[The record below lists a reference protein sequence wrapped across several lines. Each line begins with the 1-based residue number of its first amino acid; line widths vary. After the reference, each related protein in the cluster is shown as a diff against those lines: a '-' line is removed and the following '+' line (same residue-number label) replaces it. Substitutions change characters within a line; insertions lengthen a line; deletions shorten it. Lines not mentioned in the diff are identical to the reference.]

1 MDSKQGMNLGGGTN
15 RLVNN
20 ITNLQ
25 QALVTVGNIL
35 DNNIKPKFS
44 SLEGIVGRITTGLGG
59 FSYSLGKVA
68 GEVGGGNRVAAT
80 PPGLSGAGGTGG
92 SGGNGF
98 TMAAGAL
105 SIASSAG
112 AFARINQPNLQ
123 NALQQDLLTNRARA
137 YGFGNMANTS
147 FIDQNGNLS
156 SYRIAQQSSISGQN
170 NNINNIQNTLAL
182 RGTMQPGNPLDAA
195 QALTNAQNFGL
206 AGAPNLGNVLIGAAA
221 ASNLTPGV
229 GLARSVQAQAALQ
242 QGSSV
247 NMLRGQFG
255 INIRGADGSM
265 MSVPQVVDQIWN
277 KLNSQKRGSSKIT
290 EQDILLSME
299 PGNAIDSMLNMY
311 FGSDPVLRK
320 QVEDGLLVKAATGG
334 ASPLASISKKTLQN
348 LGFTTAATT
357 AQSNNLAQQARQM
370 GLQAGSMAAG
380 YTANTQMQ
388 TDVAKIATALTP
400 IADSLGFLEQLF
412 KGTGGAISFVGGLL
426 KGAAGLFK
434 ADGGPVGGKQPY
446 IVGERGPEL
455 FVPGSDGTII
465 PNHLLTRNRADGG
478 GVKAGGTYLSGLN
491 GVSSSDFAKA
501 MLMSLSI
508 APNAQNISDL
518 NMWMGMEGGNWHNT
532 AKYNPLNT
540 SYQVA
545 GSTNYNSGKPGSGVQ
560 SYGTWAQGLEAT
572 IATLTGSQANSRG
585 YTNIINSLK
594 SGATNADFLKALQ
607 GSAWDAG
614 HYKGGR
620 GSSYGATPV
629 SAASNST
636 TSAGYTLNQL
646 QAGITAGS
654 SYAPGSGTTNHTYNY
669 GGVNVTI
676 SGTNQSPDAI
686 AKALKSALANPTF
699 TLGQS

>member
-44 SLEGIVGRITTGLGG
+44 SLEGIVSRITTGLGG

-68 GEVGGGNRVAAT
+68 GEVGGGNRIAAT
-80 PPGLSGAGGTGG
+80 PPGLSGTGGTGG
-92 SGGNGF
+92 TGGGGNGY

-112 AFARINQPNLQ
+112 SFAQLNKPTLQ

-156 SYRIAQQSSISGQN
+156 SYRIAQQSSIAGQN
-170 NNINNIQNTLAL
+170 NNINNIQNTLAM
-182 RGTMQPGNPLDAA
+182 RGTLQPGNPLDAA

-206 AGAPNLGNVLIGAAA
+206 AGAPNVGQVLIGAAA

-334 ASPLASISKKTLQN
+334 STPLANVSKKTLQN

-357 AQSNNLAQQARQM
+357 AQSNNLAQQARQL

-388 TDVAKIATALTP
+388 TDVSKIATALTP
-400 IADSLGFLEQLF
+400 IADSLDFIQQLF
-412 KGTGGAISFVGGLL
+412 KGGGSALGFVGGLL
-426 KGAAGLFK
+426 KGAAGIFK

-465 PNHLLTRNRADGG
+465 PNHLLPRNRADGG
-478 GVKAGGTYLSGLN
+478 GVKAGGAYLSGLN
-491 GVSSSDFAKA
+491 NVSSTDFAKA
-501 MLMSLSI
+501 MLMSLNI
-508 APNAQNISDL
+508 APNSQNISDL
-518 NMWMGMEGGNWHNT
+518 NMWMGKEGGNWNNT

-540 SYQVA
+540 SYQA
-545 GSTNYNSGKPGSGVQ
+545 SGSVNFNSGRPEGGVQ
-560 SYGTWAQGLEAT
+560 AYTSWQQGLEAT
-572 IATLTGSQANSRG
+572 IATLTGTQAKSRG
-585 YTNIINSLK
+585 YTNLINALK
-594 SGATNADFLKALQ
+594 SGATNSEFFKAMQ
-607 GSAWDAG
+607 ASSWDAH
-614 HYKGGR
+614 HYQGGM
-620 GSSYGATPV
+620 SSSTGPV
-629 SAASNST
+629 SMAPSA

-654 SYAPGSGTTNHTYNY
+654 AYAPGNGTTNHTYNY